1 MTTLTPEQLASY
13 LEAIDVM
20 GGVQVPS
27 TEVAMQIADA
37 RPGTMFVIRNLQMTA
52 YDDERLQIEVV
63 DE

>member
-27 TEVAMQIADA
+27 VEVAMQIAGA
-37 RPGTMFVIRNLQMTA
+37 RPGTTFVIRDMEMTV
-52 YDDERLQIEVV
+52 YDDARVQIEVV
-63 DE
+63 GE